1 VVILLVLKPETY
13 CVSRMKDLRPF
24 YTPRG
29 YNSCFKRPL
38 RFIAKSMWH
47 STRVSHY
54 TCNPS
59 QKKNIILA
67 TPPRVFSAGAGA
79 TFLRRVWP
87 STKSNFVDIHKTGAI
102 RFFYSNRFCQ
112 SPVLALSVGRQ
123 IPYVKS
129 GDAGCESD
137 PTHQRLI

>member
-38 RFIAKSMWH
+38 RFIAKREQSMWH

-59 QKKNIILA
+59 QKKKTLYLQLRQECFQRAPVQLSSGGCGPGPNQIL
-67 TPPRVFSAGAGA
+67 
-79 TFLRRVWP
+79 
-87 STKSNFVDIHKTGAI
+87 
-102 RFFYSNRFCQ
+102 
-112 SPVLALSVGRQ
+112 
-123 IPYVKS
+123 
-129 GDAGCESD
+129 
-137 PTHQRLI
+137 

>member
-1 VVILLVLKPETY
+1 VILLDLKPETY

-38 RFIAKSMWH
+38 RFIAKREQSMWH

-59 QKKNIILA
+59 QKKHYTCNSA
-67 TPPRVFSAGAGA
+67 KSVFSGRRCNFPPAGVA
-79 TFLRRVWP
+79 LDQI
-87 STKSNFVDIHKTGAI
+87 K
-102 RFFYSNRFCQ
+102 FYSGFRSILSIFTKPVRSVFFIRIDFVNHPFWHCRWGGR
-112 SPVLALSVGRQ
+112 SP
-123 IPYVKS
+123 
-129 GDAGCESD
+129 
-137 PTHQRLI
+137 T